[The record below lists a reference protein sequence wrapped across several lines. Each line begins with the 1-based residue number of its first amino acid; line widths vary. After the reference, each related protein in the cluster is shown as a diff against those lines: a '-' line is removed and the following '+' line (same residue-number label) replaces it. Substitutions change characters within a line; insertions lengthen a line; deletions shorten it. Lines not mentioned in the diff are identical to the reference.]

1 MHPQVSN
8 MRELKDPVNR
18 YFMVTDRYLV
28 FEKSGV
34 LGGRGLGF
42 WQLPTEFTKASPTPP
57 PPSGVVV
64 KSNSYHRVV
73 SGLLLIALSGLLLGP
88 VVLLGQAPT
97 PSQANR
103 GTSVAVA
110 MASPA
115 QPPAPSGNNPNDD
128 SFVIGNDDL
137 LAINVWKEPDFSQKI
152 QVRSDGKISLPLL
165 GEIQATGLTPLQL
178 ERDLTAKLRNYIT
191 KPEVTVMVEQINSKK
206 FNILGQVGKPGSYS
220 LALAPTIVDAIA
232 IAGGPRDFA
241 KQKSIYILRQNPGG
255 GQTRIA
261 FNYKDFLK
269 GKNQNVKLEPHDT
282 VVVP

>member
-1 MHPQVSN
+1 M
-8 MRELKDPVNR
+8 
-18 YFMVTDRYLV
+18 
-28 FEKSGV
+28 
-34 LGGRGLGF
+34 
-42 WQLPTEFTKASPTPP
+42 
-57 PPSGVVV
+57 
-64 KSNSYHRVV
+64 KSNSYHRVA
-73 SGLLLIALSGLLLGP
+73 SGLLFIALSG
-88 VVLLGQAPT
+88 VLLGQAPA

-103 GTSVAVA
+103 GTSATVAT
-110 MASPA
+110 ASPA
-115 QPPAPSGNNPNDD
+115 QPPAPSDNKPNDD

-206 FNILGQVGKPGSYS
+206 FNILGQVAKPGSYS

-232 IAGGPRDFA
+232 AAGGPKDFA

-255 GQTRIA
+255 AQTRIV

-269 GKNQNVKLEPHDT
+269 GKTQNVKLEPHDT

>member
-1 MHPQVSN
+1 M
-8 MRELKDPVNR
+8 
-18 YFMVTDRYLV
+18 
-28 FEKSGV
+28 
-34 LGGRGLGF
+34 
-42 WQLPTEFTKASPTPP
+42 
-57 PPSGVVV
+57 
-64 KSNSYHRVV
+64 KSNSYHRVA
-73 SGLLLIALSGLLLGP
+73 SALLLIALPG
-88 VVLLGQAPT
+88 VLSGQAPA
-97 PSQANR
+97 PSQTNR
-103 GTSVAVA
+103 GTSATVAT
-110 MASPA
+110 ASPA
-115 QPPAPSGNNPNDD
+115 QTPAPSDSKPNDD

-206 FNILGQVGKPGSYS
+206 FNILGQVARPGSYS

-241 KQKSIYILRQNPGG
+241 KQKSIYILRENPGG
-255 GQTRIA
+255 GQPRIV

-269 GKNQNVKLEPHDT
+269 GKTQNVKLEPHDT